1 MKIQIRPATN
11 KDFNIWSK
19 LRFELWPTTS
29 LEDHLKELQN
39 FDGDKKFHAF
49 FAVHEE
55 KIIGFLEAYERPFA
69 NGCEESP
76 VLFLEGVWV
85 HKAFRRKKVAKTLV
99 GHLEDFAR
107 SNGFKE
113 IGSDTDLNNKSAQLA
128 HGHWGFQETS
138 RVVYFKKSLD

>member
-29 LEDHLKELQN
+29 IEDHLKELQS

-49 FAVHEE
+49 FAVHDD

-69 NGCEESP
+69 NGCEDSP
-76 VLFLEGVWV
+76 VLFLEGIWV
-85 HKAFRRKKVAKTLV
+85 HKALRRKKVAKTLV
-99 GHLEDFAR
+99 THLETIAKEK
-107 SNGFKE
+107 GFKE
-113 IGSDTDLNNKSAQLA
+113 IGSDTDLNNSSAQQA
-128 HGHWGFQETS
+128 HKKWGFNETS
-138 RVVYFKKSLD
+138 RVVYFKKNI